1 MFDHFHQASRAG
13 LAFFLVTGVALSAQA
28 APLAG
33 PGTLATQSLQD
44 AVMSPT
50 QVQYQQ
56 PNPRYGQRAQR
67 QGGNVNR
74 GGRQVRRGGGN
85 AAGAAVAAGVAGLV
99 IGGIIASQNR
109 PQRGYRTYEEPYQ
122 DRYQQH
128 YQPVYQEPQ
137 YVQQGYGLTPW
148 TQDWYDYCAQRYRS
162 FDPRSGTFV
171 SYDGRRY
178 MCQ

>member
-1 MFDHFHQASRAG
+1 MFAHFRQASRAG
-13 LAFFLVTGVALSAQA
+13 LAIVLATGLTLSAEA

-33 PGTLATQSLQD
+33 PGTLATQSLRD
-44 AVMSPT
+44 ALMSPT

-122 DRYQQH
+122 QPYR
-128 YQPVYQEPQ
+128 PVYQEQ
-137 YVQQGYGLTPW
+137 EYVQQGYGFAPW
-148 TQDWYDYCAQRYRS
+148 TQEWYDYCAQRYRS